1 MVASLNRSVV
11 TMNKEFIWTHSAK
24 DHSITLSFYLRTIKN
39 VVATLGEGFATSEGG
54 KLSSPFSFTIS
65 VSNDPLSLVFTY
77 RNSFYHRLIYVDF
90 VFSMSVAKAGL
101 MDFVQIDNGVAGALT
116 FDGISGSFAVSPKNN
131 NNVTVTFHN
140 SNLLC
145 CILM

>member
-1 MVASLNRSVV
+1 MNRSVV
-11 TMNKEFIWTHSAK
+11 TMNKEIIWTHVAK

-39 VVATLGEGFATSEGG
+39 VVATLGEGFVTSVSG

-65 VSNDPLSLVFTY
+65 VSNDPLSLVLTY

-90 VFSMSVAKAGL
+90 VFSMNVAKDGL
-101 MDFVQIDNGVAGALT
+101 MDYIQIDNGVAGTLT
-116 FDGISGSFAVSPKNN
+116 FDGLSGSFAVSPKNN
-131 NNVTVTFHN
+131 NNMTVTFHN

-145 CILM
+145 CIVM